1 MSYLAVRGST
11 LFYAYGASTYTV
23 PAPQTPRAVQP
34 YSKTSGAAA
43 FISAT
48 SQTMNGFVYA
58 TPIRSRVPVFVVQDL
73 LIDMNIS
80 GNLGYNDY
88 ASCYASTSQHSYL
101 QDVRSFEATQT
112 FWEGSNKSIL
122 HYTSGSSWALIDKQ
136 QALGWVF
143 ESAANVDNDLV
154 VPYSRAYGFACML

>member
-1 MSYLAVRGST
+1 MSYLAIRGST

-23 PAPQTPRAVQP
+23 PPSQAPRAIQP
-34 YSKTSGAAA
+34 YLKSSGAAA
-43 FISAT
+43 FVSAT
-48 SQTMNGFVYA
+48 SQTMNGFSHA

-73 LIDMNIS
+73 LIDMNLV

-88 ASCYASTSQHSYL
+88 ACCYASTSQHSYR

-143 ESAANVDNDLV
+143 ESAANISNDLV
-154 VPYSRAYGFACML
+154 IPYSRAYGFACML